1 VLNIFV
7 QGVKLA
13 GARLGSHTHIYR
25 KNKMTQAI
33 IAAGNALH
41 ISAVLEFFRD
51 LNRKLEHRSIVN
63 STIKELSKL
72 SDRELNDIGIARGDI
87 WSIAHDD
94 ASFKRVADTNKN
106 LQGWV

>member
-1 VLNIFV
+1 
-7 QGVKLA
+7 
-13 GARLGSHTHIYR
+13 
-25 KNKMTQAI
+25 MTQAI

-51 LNRKLEHRSIVN
+51 LNRKLEHRSRVN